1 MNDIRVRYYDIL
13 EDGRLVIVMA
23 LYHLKKKVSKV
34 YCKVIFDL
42 EYNAEIIYEEGFKE
56 NKQEGLIIKIAKE
69 FIEANHLSIDKAYYD
84 IFVKGN
90 SLW

>member
-1 MNDIRVRYYDIL
+1 M
-13 EDGRLVIVMA
+13 
-23 LYHLKKKVSKV
+23 
-34 YCKVIFDL
+34 IFDL
-42 EYNAEIIYEEGFKE
+42 EGNAEIIYEEGFKE

-90 SLW
+90 SL